1 MARYTESRELV
12 QQIARA
18 TLEQGRS
25 VSNSEVAAAIFE
37 RTGVRASPNL
47 VAEELQRFWALIGR
61 ELAQR
66 NQIPAV
72 PSSVASA
79 VESMWRQAVED
90 ANARWGPE
98 RSELTAQAERLGAR
112 VTQLEQ
118 TLDAQ
123 VQQYKQ
129 AETQLLAQ
137 RTRVAQ
143 AEKVVEGQEAALAAA
158 AQTTQSLAAEI
169 LALKDRLAAVQQALT
184 YGEREAVALRERAQD
199 SHTQLLAASA
209 QLQEARED
217 ANQLRERLL
226 VAELEKSQ
234 HASMA
239 AAARAHA
246 ERLEHQLKSQDRRE
260 LRRPVR
266 GTVIRKPGGVR

>member
-66 NQIPAV
+66 NQIPSVPAAV
-72 PSSVASA
+72 VSA
-79 VESMWRQAVED
+79 LEGMWRQAVEE
-90 ANARWGPE
+90 ANARWGAE
-98 RSELTAQAERLGAR
+98 RSELMTQAERLGAR
-112 VTQLEQ
+112 VAQLEQ

-123 VQQYKQ
+123 VQQYQQ

-137 RTRVAQ
+137 RTRAAQ
-143 AEKVVEGQEAALAAA
+143 AEKVAEQQETALAVA
-158 AQTTQSLAAEI
+158 AQTAQALTAEA
-169 LALKDRLAAVQQALT
+169 LALKDQLAAVQQALL
-184 YGEREAVALRERAQD
+184 YGEREATVLRELAQD
-199 SHTQLLAASA
+199 SQAQLAAARA

-217 ANQLRERLL
+217 AYQLRERLMA
-226 VAELEKSQ
+226 AELEKSQ
-234 HASMA
+234 HASQA
-239 AAARAHA
+239 AAARTLA
-246 ERLEHQLKSQDRRE
+246 ERLEHQLKNQDRRD

-266 GTVIRKPGGVR
+266 GPLIRKPGGVR